1 MDVAFTACVRHR
13 LPLFVDASLVKKC
26 IEILLQEAANEH
38 CDILAFVFM
47 PDYCHLLL
55 RGREDGSDVLRLM
68 RRFKQRTGYFF
79 SQNSVGARWQK
90 DFYDRICRNDC
101 EVQNQIGYIIENPV
115 RKGLVTQWSE
125 YPFTGAGGLAAD

>member
-1 MDVAFTACVRHR
+1 
-13 LPLFVDASLVKKC
+13 
-26 IEILLQEAANEH
+26 
-38 CDILAFVFM
+38 
-47 PDYCHLLL
+47 
-55 RGREDGSDVLRLM
+55 M

-125 YPFTGAGGLAAD
+125 YPFTGAGGVAAD